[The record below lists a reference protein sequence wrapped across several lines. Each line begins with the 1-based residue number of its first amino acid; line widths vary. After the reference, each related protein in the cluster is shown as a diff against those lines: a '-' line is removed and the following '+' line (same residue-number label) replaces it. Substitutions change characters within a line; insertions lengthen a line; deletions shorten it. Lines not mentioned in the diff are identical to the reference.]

1 MSTVNA
7 PFGLDPI
14 WHPSGLVRPTAYI
27 STGTNDLLIPSG
39 TNVNIF
45 KGQAVK
51 LTIGSGGAINGV
63 TVATGAIVLGPVTAT
78 GDAVLGVFAGVEY
91 VDSTGKPW
99 VSNYWP
105 ANTAYQTGSCIA
117 YVWDDPLVVYEMQAA
132 GSLTQAAIG
141 EQFDITNDTAGSNVT
156 GLSQCTLGTT
166 AAGAGNSKQMRVVNL
181 APFPGNAWGD
191 AYTVVQVQ
199 ISEHQYVATIGAV

>member
-1 MSTVNA
+1 MRPA
-7 PFGLDPI
+7 F
-14 WHPSGLVRPTAYI
+14 HPSGLDRARAYVDGI
-27 STGTNDLLIPSG
+27 VSG
-39 TNVNIF
+39 YTSAIL
-45 KGQAVK
+45 KGQPVK
-51 LTIGSGGAINGV
+51 L
-63 TVATGAIVLGPVTAT
+63 VTAGVVEPAAS
-78 GDAVLGVFAGVEY
+78 GDAFLGGFDGVEWT
-91 VDSTGKPW
+91 DTTGRRR

-105 ANTAYQTGSCIA
+105 ASTAYQTGSCIA

-141 EQFDITNDTAGSNVT
+141 DQFDITNETAGSTVT

-166 AAGAGNSKQMRVVNL
+166 AAGVGNSKQMRVVNL

-199 ISEHQYVATIGAV
+199 ISEHQYVADRGAI

>member
-1 MSTVNA
+1 MSATNA
-7 PFGLDPI
+7 PFGMRPAF
-14 WHPSGLVRPTAYI
+14 HPSGLDRARAYVDGI
-27 STGTNDLLIPSG
+27 VSG
-39 TNVNIF
+39 YTSAIL
-45 KGQAVK
+45 KGQPVK
-51 LTIGSGGAINGV
+51 LVTAGV
-63 TVATGAIVLGPVTAT
+63 VEPAATGEAFLG
-78 GDAVLGVFAGVEY
+78 GFDGVEWT
-91 VDSTGKPW
+91 DTTGRRR

-105 ANTAYQTGSCIA
+105 ASTAYQTGSCIA

-141 EQFDITNDTAGSNVT
+141 DQFDITNETAGSTVT

-199 ISEHQYVATIGAV
+199 ISEHQYVADRGAI

>member
-1 MSTVNA
+1 MPFIAKQNFRLAQHIENYQYSTN
-7 PFGLDPI
+7 
-14 WHPSGLVRPTAYI
+14 LVKAYI
-27 STGTNDLLIPSG
+27 
-39 TNVNIF
+39 
-45 KGQAVK
+45 QR
-51 LTIGSGGAINGV
+51 
-63 TVATGAIVLGPVTAT
+63 IVM
-78 GDAVLGVFAGVEY
+78 DIIRMKKDGVEFT
-91 VDSTGKPW
+91 DTTGRRR

-105 ANTAYQTGSCIA
+105 ASTAYQTGSCIA

-132 GSLTQAAIG
+132 GSLTQASIG
-141 EQFDITNDTAGSNVT
+141 EQFDITNATAGSNVT

-199 ISEHQYVATIGAV
+199 IAEHQYVADRGAI